1 MTWQLRLHQFIYEQ
15 TQSQVFYMYLSALT
29 YKISNSI
36 KEIGKISATQCQLIS
51 IEDDLNIQFL

>member
-1 MTWQLRLHQFIYEQ
+1 MHKLLGLRQFIHEE
-15 TQSQVFYMYLSALT
+15 TQSQVFYMYLFALT

-51 IEDDLNIQFL
+51 IEDDLNIQYL